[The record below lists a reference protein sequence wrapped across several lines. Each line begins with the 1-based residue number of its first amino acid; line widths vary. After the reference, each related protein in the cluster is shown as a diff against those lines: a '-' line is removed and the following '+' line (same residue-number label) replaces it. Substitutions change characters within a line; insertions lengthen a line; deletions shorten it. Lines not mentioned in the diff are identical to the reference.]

1 VFLEEGS
8 AAQRINLTKRHADDP
23 YGSGSSAGGP
33 APAMKGATVREFL
46 LWYEKQRGTNYHQG
60 LQRRLA
66 GSTADLVWFDRP
78 ALGLVGTDWYPVE
91 LIHAVLD
98 TLAEECP
105 NDMHKLIAEAS
116 EAAVAK
122 LTRGIYQ
129 YLFRMVAS
137 PKLYA
142 RHIQRAWNLLH
153 TTGTRKIVITSAG
166 LADSTI
172 EHWPGHHR
180 WLCVVTTE
188 TMRATFHAMGARNVV
203 VERVGCVS
211 TGAPLC
217 RALVRWDD

>member
-1 VFLEEGS
+1 M
-8 AAQRINLTKRHADDP
+8 RHADDP
-23 YGSGSSAGGP
+23 NGSGSLAGGQ

-46 LWYEKQRGTNYHQG
+46 LWYEKHRGTGYYHG
-60 LQRRLA
+60 LRARLPT
-66 GSTADLVWFDRP
+66 GTADLVWFDRP
-78 ALGLVGTDWYPVE
+78 ALGLVGTDWYPVK

-98 TLAEECP
+98 TMAEECP
-105 NDMHKLIAEAS
+105 QEMHKLIAEAS

-142 RHIQRAWNLLH
+142 RHIQRAWNMLH
-153 TTGTRKIVITSAG
+153 STGTRKIVISSTG

-172 EHWPGHHR
+172 QDWPGHHP

-188 TMRATFHAMGARNVV
+188 TMRATFQAMGARNVV